1 MNKVL
6 VTVYVPLIEQEY
18 NLFIPVNRKIGL
30 VKKILVNSIVELSD
44 GAYMIDT
51 EIALYNKMTNQ
62 EYKDD
67 ISDLS
72 LRSWFGKGNASE
84 RKSMLKNDV
93 E

>member
-44 GAYMIDT
+44 GAYVIDT

-67 ISDLS
+67 MFVIESDIRNGTKLI
-72 LRSWFGKGNASE
+72 L
-84 RKSMLKNDV
+84 L
-93 E
+93 

>member
-67 ISDLS
+67 MFVIESDIRNGTKLI
-72 LRSWFGKGNASE
+72 L
-84 RKSMLKNDV
+84 L
-93 E
+93 

>member
-6 VTVYVPLIEQEY
+6 VTVYVPLVEQEY

-67 ISDLS
+67 MFVIESDLRNGTK
-72 LRSWFGKGNASE
+72 LI
-84 RKSMLKNDV
+84 LL
-93 E
+93 

>member
-51 EIALYNKMTNQ
+51 EISLYNKMTNQ

-67 ISDLS
+67 MFVIESDIRNGTKLI
-72 LRSWFGKGNASE
+72 L
-84 RKSMLKNDV
+84 L
-93 E
+93 